1 MKKNYLFLIFLF
13 ILNPPLIFFLN
24 NIDYYN
30 FSYFKIIFLFSLIL
44 FSLAIFSIYVL
55 KKFISKKHLENF
67 FLFLSIL
74 WFLQFYF
81 IDIVDLLNIKHNFFK
96 YIIII
101 IIILISL
108 TLGFIKNNKL
118 YKFLINFNLI
128 ILLLIFVNN
137 YSFHKNIDNNEQVSQ
152 KFYHELKN
160 YDKKLVEKNNIYF
173 FIMDEMSSRNF
184 LLSQGLDIKQYIN
197 FFNTSG
203 FQYLADSLS
212 SYNGSQYSMGS
223 IFNME
228 YYKENIPI
236 KEIKFFPYNLYSKF
250 GKPNLLK
257 TLDFLDYNFWFLDNQ
272 YMKCK
277 ENPHIKC
284 IGKNNI
290 AMRIL
295 KDESIQVFFQKSL
308 LRSIINKVLYLMNVQ
323 NYDDTEID
331 KMIRFIELNENVIA
345 KKNNFFFIHQI
356 GPHHPHRDPNCKLL
370 NIHERYRVNL
380 QYYLNST
387 LCALNNISNM
397 IKKIELYDNDATIV
411 FQGDH
416 GYSLYGD
423 DNKIESFQI
432 FNMVK
437 FSTNC
442 SKKLN
447 PSIGNVETINEVLH
461 CFRKEKSLTNNI
473 GNYIVKNK
481 DSKGTVFKKV
491 KLK

>member
-1 MKKNYLFLIFLF
+1 MKKNKLFLIFLF
-13 ILNPPLIFFLN
+13 ILNPPLIFLLN
-24 NIDYYN
+24 NINYYS
-30 FSYFKIIFLFSLIL
+30 FSHFKLVFLLILIFLFLL
-44 FSLAIFSIYVL
+44 IFSIYFL
-55 KKFISKKHLENF
+55 SKFLNKIYIENF
-67 FLFLSIL
+67 FLFLSII

-81 IDIVDLLNIKHNFFK
+81 IDIVDTFYIKHNFFK

-108 TLGFIKNNKL
+108 ILSLIRNNKL
-118 YKFLINFNLI
+118 YNFLVYFNLV
-128 ILLLIFVNN
+128 ILLFSFINN
-137 YSFHKNIDNNEQVSQ
+137 YSFYKNVDNDQQVSQ
-152 KFYHELKN
+152 KFYHELEN
-160 YDKKLVEKNNIYF
+160 YDKRLVEKNNIYF
-173 FIMDEMSSRNF
+173 FIMDEMSSSNF
-184 LLSQGLDIKQYIN
+184 LLSQGLDIKEYIN
-197 FFNTSG
+197 FFNTND
-203 FQYLADSLS
+203 FQYLDDSFS
-212 SYNGSQYSMGS
+212 SYNGSQYTLGS

-257 TLDFLDYNFWFLDNQ
+257 TLEFLDYNFWFLDNQ
-272 YMKCK
+272 YMKCR
-277 ENPHIKC
+277 ENPYIKC

-295 KDESIQVFFQKSL
+295 KDEGIQVFFQKSL
-308 LRSIINKVLYLMNVQ
+308 LRSIINKVLYLINAQ

-331 KMIRFIELNENVIA
+331 KMIRFIKLNENIIS

-370 NIHERYRVNL
+370 NIDKRYKINL
-380 QYYLNST
+380 GYYLNST
-387 LCALNNISNM
+387 LCALNNISNI
-397 IKKIELYDNDATIV
+397 IKIIELYDKDSTVV

-416 GYSLYGD
+416 GYSIYSD

-447 PSIGNVETINEVLH
+447 PSIGNVETINEILH
-461 CFRKEKSLTNNI
+461 CFRKEKSLPNNI
-473 GNYIVKNK
+473 RNYIVKNK
-481 DSKGTVFKKV
+481 NSNGTVFKKV